1 MKRSTTGTAQE
12 EISALI
18 ATLHETGQ
26 RLEWLTNGEVDSVS
40 DAEGRPFLLISAQ
53 ERLRHIEVT
62 KQAAVLNALPAHIV
76 LLDAEGVIV
85 SVNEAW
91 RHFGDDNAGQP
102 PGYAV
107 GVDYLAVCDRAR
119 GKDAAEAHEAAAGIR
134 AVLAGEKKRFLL
146 EYPCNAPNEKRW
158 FLMSVAPLAGER
170 VNGAVVMHIDI
181 SEKRQAEETLRI
193 SEARFREMADNI
205 RDVFFLRD
213 SKGRILYVNPA
224 YAEIWGRSCE
234 SLYANP
240 DSWANTLHPEDRAAT
255 LKNTQDGLRAG
266 TFELEYRILRPD
278 GSIRWIESRNFPVRD
293 AAGTIVRIAGVATD
307 ITARKD
313 AELHILRLNRVN
325 AVLSQVNGLIVRA
338 RNRDQLFKE
347 ACHIAV
353 EAGGF
358 SLAWIGLANR
368 TSMKLE
374 PAASAGTDQLLVDI
388 EARMNLQDDAPNGY
402 EPSAVAVRERTAVV
416 VNDVANDSRILDK
429 RPHLEQGIRSLVS
442 LPLIID
448 DAVVGV
454 LGLYARETD
463 FFDEGELKLLHELA
477 DDIAFAI
484 DHIGKRDQLDAL
496 AYYDPLTGL
505 ANRTLFIERVMQ
517 HMKVATTAGDSLAIF
532 LMDLEHFKNFNDSFG
547 RRAGDALLRHVA
559 ERLTHFTGDAGLL
572 ARVGADQFAVVLPE
586 IRTKE
591 DMTLRLERLVAVFED
606 QSFLLQENAYRV
618 AAKAGIALFPEDGK
632 EAEALFRNAEAALK
646 NAKTGGDRYLFYS
659 RKMTEAVAGKLI
671 LESQLRQ
678 AIDREEFVLHYQPK
692 VSFTNG
698 TLVGVEALIRWNDP
712 RTGQVPPNRFVPLL
726 EETGLILAAGR
737 WALNKAIA
745 DHLRWCDSGL
755 PAVRVAVNVSALQ
768 LRSIGFIAELEEAL
782 SVDVRAAAG
791 LELELTESLIMAD
804 VEQTIATLRAV
815 RAMGVTIAIDD
826 FGTGFS
832 SLSYLAKLPVDT
844 LKIDLSFVRAM
855 THSSQGQAL
864 VTTIITLAHALNLN
878 VVAEGVETEEQS
890 RLLRLLGCDEMQGYL
905 FSKPLPVEIFESR
918 FLAPGVLVADQVRAG
933 TQGQSG
939 GQ

>member
-1 MKRSTTGTAQE
+1 MKRSTTRTAHE

-26 RLEWLTNGEVDSVS
+26 RLELLTEGEVDSVS
-40 DAEGRPFLLISAQ
+40 DAEGRPFLLLSAQ

-102 PGYAV
+102 PGYEV

-119 GKDAAEAHEAAAGIR
+119 GKDSAEAHEAAAGIR
-134 AVLAGEKKRFLL
+134 AVLAGEKKQFML
-146 EYPCNAPNEKRW
+146 EYPCNAPTKKRW

-213 SKGRILYVNPA
+213 SVGRILYVSPA
-224 YAEIWGRSCE
+224 YAEIWGRACE
-234 SLYANP
+234 SLYADP
-240 DSWANTLHPEDRAAT
+240 DSWGNTLHPEDRAAT

-325 AVLSQVNGLIVRA
+325 RVLSQVNGLIVRA

-358 SLAWIGLANR
+358 RLAWIGLANL

-374 PAASAGTDQLLVDI
+374 PAASAGTEQLLVDV
-388 EARMNLQDDAPNGY
+388 EARMTLQDDAPNGY
-402 EPSAVAVRERTAVV
+402 EPSAAAVRERKAVV
-416 VNDVANDSRILDK
+416 VNDVANDPRILDK
-429 RPHLEQGIRSLVS
+429 RAHLERGISSLVS
-442 LPLIID
+442 LPLMID

-484 DHIGKRDQLDAL
+484 DHIGQRDRLDAL

-505 ANRTLFIERVMQ
+505 ANRTLFIERMTQ
-517 HMKVATTAGDSLAIF
+517 HMKVAQAAGHLLAIF

-559 ERLTHFTGDAGLL
+559 ERLTQFTGDARLL

-591 DMTLRLERLVAVFED
+591 DMTLRLERLLAVFED
-606 QSFLLQENAYRV
+606 QSFDLQENTYRV
-618 AAKAGIALFPEDGK
+618 GAKAGIALFPEDGK
-632 EAEALFRNAEAALK
+632 EADALFRNAEAALK

-659 RKMTEAVAGKLI
+659 REMTKAVAGKLI
-671 LESQLRQ
+671 MESQLRQ

-692 VSFTNG
+692 VSFASG
-698 TLVGVEALIRWNDP
+698 KFASAEALIRWNDP
-712 RTGQVPPNRFVPLL
+712 RTGMVPPNRFIPLL
-726 EETGLILAAGR
+726 EETGLIHAAGR
-737 WALNKAIA
+737 WALRKAIA
-745 DHLRWCDSGL
+745 DHLRWRDSGL

-768 LRSIGFIAELEEAL
+768 MRSIGFIAELEEAL
-782 SVDVRAAAG
+782 SVDVRAASG
-791 LELELTESLIMAD
+791 LELELTESLIMAN
-804 VEQTIATLRAV
+804 VEQTIATLQAV
-815 RAMGVTIAIDD
+815 RAMGVAIAIDD

-844 LKIDLSFVRAM
+844 LKIDRSFVGAM

-864 VTTIITLAHALNLN
+864 VTTIITLAHTLNLN

-918 FLAPGVLVADQVRAG
+918 FLVPGISVADPFRTG
-933 TQGQSG
+933 TRGQSSE
-939 GQ
+939 Q